1 MLLLCSEKG
10 ATACPKY
17 LSIDEFKGNT
27 WGEKYQCILT
37 DPENKIVLDILPE
50 RYKPYLTTYFCKY
63 PKEEREKVKYFVS
76 DMWRTYYDTAGIW
89 FKKAIRI
96 VDKYHWIRQVI
107 WAFEIV
113 RKEEQKKFSKTHRR
127 YFKNSKKLLLKRFNK
142 SENEQQVLVMSETSA
157 NLSRS
162 HRYKEKSL
170 EILDCNDRET
180 AKEKMQEWIYNA
192 SNCGIPQFE
201 KCADSMQNRLTGI
214 LNSFSSP

>member
-1 MLLLCSEKG
+1 M
-10 ATACPKY
+10 
-17 LSIDEFKGNT
+17 
-27 WGEKYQCILT
+27 T

-50 RYKPYLTTYFCKY
+50 RYKPYLTTYLCKY

-89 FKKAIRI
+89 FKNAIRI

-107 WAFEIV
+107 WAFENV

-127 YFKNSKKLLLKRFNK
+127 YFKNSKKLLLKRINK
-142 SENEQQVLVMSETSA
+142 SENEQQQQVLVMLETSV

-162 HRYKEKSL
+162 HWYKEKFL

-180 AKEKMQEWIYNA
+180 AKEKMQEYRI
-192 SNCGIPQFE
+192 SSFE
-201 KCADSMQNRLTGI
+201 AMYYAKFCFVGATG
-214 LNSFSSP
+214 SSPVTLY

>member
-1 MLLLCSEKG
+1 M
-10 ATACPKY
+10 
-17 LSIDEFKGNT
+17 
-27 WGEKYQCILT
+27 T

-50 RYKPYLTTYFCKY
+50 RYKPYLTTYFGKY

-89 FKKAIRI
+89 FKNAIRI

-107 WAFEIV
+107 WAFENV

-127 YFKNSKKLLLKRFNK
+127 YFKNSKKLLLKRINK
-142 SENEQQVLVMSETSA
+142 SENEQQQQGLVMAETSV

-162 HRYKEKSL
+162 HWYKEKFL

-201 KCADSMQNRLTGI
+201 KCADSMQNRFTGI

>member
-1 MLLLCSEKG
+1 MDYNNVWILRVMCLNLSLSCFIKQHPEKFYHFF
-10 ATACPKY
+10 CDKY
-17 LSIDEFKGNT
+17 VEHWRL
-27 WGEKYQCILT
+27 YA
-37 DPENKIVLDILPE
+37 ENKIVLDILPE

-89 FKKAIRI
+89 FKNAIRI

-107 WAFEIV
+107 WAFENV

-142 SENEQQVLVMSETSA
+142 LENEQQVLVMLEASV

-162 HRYKEKSL
+162 HWYKGKFPWNTWL
-170 EILDCNDRET
+170 QRPWNRQR
-180 AKEKMQEWIYNA
+180 KNA
-192 SNCGIPQFE
+192 RM
-201 KCADSMQNRLTGI
+201 DL
-214 LNSFSSP
+214 

>member
-1 MLLLCSEKG
+1 M
-10 ATACPKY
+10 
-17 LSIDEFKGNT
+17 
-27 WGEKYQCILT
+27 T

-50 RYKPYLTTYFCKY
+50 RYKPYLTTYFGKY

-89 FKKAIRI
+89 FKNAIRI

-107 WAFEIV
+107 WAFENV

-142 SENEQQVLVMSETSA
+142 LENEQQQQVLVMLETSV

-162 HRYKEKSL
+162 HWYKEKFL

-180 AKEKMQEWIYNA
+180 AKEKMQE
-192 SNCGIPQFE
+192 
-201 KCADSMQNRLTGI
+201 CADSMQNRLSCI
-214 LNSFSSP
+214 LNSFSSPYTNGFTEGCNNKI